1 MKKLLLL
8 GLFFIIS
15 SNVFAQSKSQLGIR
29 LGANS
34 ARVLNSEL
42 DTKTGIYAGLFLA
55 VRFTDSYTMQPEI
68 AYSNQ
73 GGNASFRNGEDI
85 NINYVSIGLGN
96 KFFVSRNQG
105 FHFTL
110 GPSLDINFDEN
121 FINLIN
127 DNGDNLEITPIDIAV
142 FGGIGYE
149 FDFGLA
155 MELRFKQGLIDLD
168 FNDSGEYG
176 GNSEENQL
184 NRVIQ
189 IGLAYKFNM

>member
-8 GLFFIIS
+8 SFFFTTS
-15 SNVFAQSKSQLGIR
+15 TFVFAQSKSQLGIR
-29 LGANS
+29 LGANN
-34 ARVLNSEL
+34 AKVLNSEL

-55 VRFTDSYTMQPEI
+55 VRFTDNYTMQPEI

-73 GGNASFRNGEDI
+73 GGNASFRNGNDL
-85 NINYVSIGLGN
+85 NINYVSIGLAN
-96 KFFVSRNQG
+96 KFFVSKNQG
-105 FHFTL
+105 FHFIL
-110 GPSLDINFDEN
+110 GPSIDVNFDDN

-155 MELRFKQGLIDLD
+155 LEFRFKQGLIDLD

>member
-1 MKKLLLL
+1 MKNLIFLSLI
-8 GLFFIIS
+8 FIIS
-15 SNVFAQSKSQLGIR
+15 SNVFAQSKSQLGLR
-29 LGANS
+29 LGVNKAS
-34 ARVLNSEL
+34 VINSEL
-42 DTKTGIYAGLFLA
+42 DRKTGLYAGLFLA

-68 AYSNQ
+68 VYSNQ
-73 GGNASFRNGEDI
+73 GGKASFRNEEEL
-85 NINYVSIGLGN
+85 NINYVSLGLAN
-96 KFFVSRNQG
+96 KFFISRNQG
-105 FHFTL
+105 FHFVL
-110 GPSLDINFDEN
+110 GPSIDVNFDDN

-127 DNGDNLEITPIDIAV
+127 DNGDNLKITPIDIAV

-176 GNSEENQL
+176 GNLEENQL
-184 NRVIQ
+184 NRVVQ